1 VTPPPVRVMTW
12 NIHGALGRNPR
23 FDLARV
29 VEFIKAHAPDIVAL
43 QEVDSRR
50 PGIGPEP
57 FGFLQSALGHFGI
70 GAKTI
75 VTKDGAYGQMLLSR
89 WPVARHEI
97 HDISHPEREPRR
109 IIEADIPT
117 DAGTLRVIATHLGLS
132 LKERRSQADC
142 LAAVIAARSGG
153 TVVLGDFND
162 WFWVGSVRAVIARIC
177 PGRTRFRTFPARWPL
192 LRLDRVY
199 CRPASLLAKAWIDP
213 DARHI
218 SDHLPVIVDI
228 QPSPGS
234 GAPDGGAAVTGDA

>member
-1 VTPPPVRVMTW
+1 VTAAVRIMTW

-29 VEFIKAHAPDIVAL
+29 VAFIQAHAPDIVAL

-75 VTKDGAYGQMLLSR
+75 VTKDGDYGQILLSR
-89 WPVARHEI
+89 WPVTRAEI

-109 IIEADIPT
+109 VIDADVPT
-117 DAGTLRVIATHLGLS
+117 AAGPLRVIATHLGLS
-132 LKERRSQADC
+132 LRERRSQAKR
-142 LAAVIAARSGG
+142 LAGIIGRVDTS

-162 WFWVGSVRAVIARIC
+162 WFWVGSVRAVIARVC
-177 PGRTRFRTFPARWPL
+177 PGRTAFRTFPARCPL
-192 LRLDRVY
+192 LRLDRIY
-199 CRPASLLAKAWIDP
+199 CRPASLLGTAFTDP
-213 DARHI
+213 AARHI
-218 SDHLPVIVDI
+218 SDHLPVIADVH
-228 QPSPGS
+228 P
-234 GAPDGGAAVTGDA
+234 